1 VLVLAGLLAS
11 ASLLSPVPPGGEPR
25 VVAKVPDGCRV
36 VEGSLR
42 FSRDGSKC
50 VCIVEKGEKTYP
62 LVGGTLGPPFDE
74 ITWPTIDPNGAHSAF
89 RGYDKPKTKRTG
101 TYSLVYDGKVVAS
114 DIWIGPV
121 SLDPAKGAPAFWIAH
136 GVIDRADGS
145 LEPQAATLQW
155 GKYKS
160 SKWQFAEFRTAPR
173 FTPDGKILV
182 TTAARGN
189 GDWNVLTV
197 DEKGKDDKHASGS
210 IFDAA
215 PRTTG
220 RAVAFTFAN
229 LSGQGERWIYED
241 QHYYV
246 GTASL
251 DERGDKALGNVLG
264 ETYESC
270 GSPTF
275 SDDGLH
281 VACKVMKGGSMGVA
295 IDDHPGAAC
304 EFDYVD
310 QIVFDRSGSKVGFVA
325 CKGCKLNAK
334 HGMEVLTGV
343 TAKGGRWF
351 VVHDGVRSDECKL
364 ARLPSFSP
372 DGTSFAYAAK
382 RGEKWFACAG
392 SKTSEPCDEVAS
404 IAWSDDGRSI
414 SYGCREGAEI
424 QVRTLERE

>member
-1 VLVLAGLLAS
+1 MLALALGI
-11 ASLLSPVPPGGEPR
+11 ASLLPAGNDPR

-62 LVGGTLGPPFDE
+62 LVGGTLGSTAFDE
-74 ITWPTIDPNGAHSAF
+74 ITWPSIDPSGAHSAF
-89 RGYDKPKTKRTG
+89 RGFEKPRTKKTG

-114 DIWIGPV
+114 DVWIGPV
-121 SLDPAKGAPAFWIAH
+121 ALDPAKGAPAFWTAH
-136 GVIDRADGS
+136 GYINRSDGW
-145 LEPQAATLQW
+145 LQPQAATLEW

-160 SKWQFAEFRTAPR
+160 SKWQFADSRTAPR

-182 TTAARGN
+182 TTAARGS
-189 GDWNVLTV
+189 GDWNVVTV

-229 LSGQGERWIYED
+229 LVGEQMWLSMD
-241 QHYYV
+241 QHYFV
-246 GTASL
+246 ATASL
-251 DERGDKALGNVLG
+251 DEHGEKSLGNVLG
-264 ETYESC
+264 EKYESC
-270 GSPTF
+270 GSPTY

-281 VACKVMKGGSMGVA
+281 VACKVMKGGMMGVA
-295 IDDHPGAAC
+295 IDDRPGASC

-310 QIVFDRSGSKVGFVA
+310 EIVFDRQGSKVGFVA
-325 CKGCKLNAK
+325 CKGCKLDAN
-334 HGMEVLTGV
+334 HGMEVLSGV

-351 VVHDGVRSDECKL
+351 VVHDGVRSDECKR

-392 SKTSEPCDEVAS
+392 SKTSEPCDEVAW
-404 IAWSDDGRSI
+404 IAWSDDGRLI
-414 SYGCREGAEI
+414 FYGCRVDSEI
-424 QVRTLERE
+424 QVRTLEKD